1 MRNNYSTTQIVGS
14 YHLTK
19 FESVSFNTGAAQ
31 DLTPTLTNCELSGI
45 YYFKTDGTATYAESN
60 CSNIASGTW
69 NLSNGS
75 LYTLFTSGDG
85 NRISST
91 SITSWD
97 CTNLVLLTSF
107 PSVEFNYRYTLT
119 KQ

>member
-1 MRNNYSTTQIVGS
+1 MAQIAGT
-14 YHLTK
+14 YQLTK
-19 FESVSFNTGAAQ
+19 FQSVSYNNGATQ
-31 DLTPTLTNCELSGI
+31 DLTSTLTNCELSGI
-45 YYFKTDGTATYAESN
+45 YHFKTDGTATYTESIN
-60 CSNIASGTW
+60 CSSIANGTW

-75 LYTLFTSGDG
+75 LYTLFTSEDG